1 VTATLIRGGRVVDP
15 ANGRDGEAD
24 VLIEGDKIARVGS
37 NISAPAGAAVVE
49 AKGKIV
55 APGLVDLCVHLRE
68 PGNEGAEDIGSGA
81 LAAAAGGVTS
91 VAAMPDTVPQTD
103 EESDI
108 QFIHRRASEAAA
120 ARVWPV
126 GALTKGE
133 APEHLAELG
142 AMAMAGAVAASDAGQ
157 AIPHALLLRRAL
169 DYAKAFDLPVMLSA
183 EDKSLAA
190 DGVMNEGPLATRLGH
205 RGSPRQAEAVGLAR
219 AFALAELTGA
229 RLILGPLTTCEGVEA
244 LREAK
249 RRGLAVAGWTAPHYL
264 TLTEDAILEHGAL
277 AKVTPPLRTARD
289 AEALIVGLADG
300 TVDAIASDHS
310 PQSRSAKEQ
319 EFAVAPFG
327 MIGLETLLPL
337 VVTRLVLPG
346 RLSWLDA
353 VRRLSAEPARLLKL
367 PVGTLAEGAP
377 ADVVVI
383 DPAEERKVSSFRS
396 KSRNSPFFG
405 ATLRGF
411 ATAVFVGGRPVV

>member
-15 ANGRDGEAD
+15 AGGRDGEAD
-24 VLIEGDKIARVGS
+24 VLIEGDKISRVGAG
-37 NISAPAGAAVVE
+37 ISAPAGAVVIE

-68 PGNEGAEDIGSGA
+68 PGNEGAENINSGA
-81 LAAAAGGVTS
+81 IAAAAGGVTS
-91 VAAMPDTVPQTD
+91 VVAMPDTAPLTD

-108 QFIHRRASEAAA
+108 QFVLRRASEAAA
-120 ARVWPV
+120 ARVWPAA
-126 GALTKGE
+126 ALTKGE
-133 APEHLAELG
+133 SPERLAELG
-142 AMAMAGAVAASDAGQ
+142 AMAKAGAVAASDAGQ

-169 DYAKAFDLPVMLSA
+169 EYAKAFDLPILLSA

-229 RLILGPLTTCEGVEA
+229 RLILGPLSTREGVDA

-249 RRGLAVAGWTAPHYL
+249 RRGLSVAGWTAPHYF
-264 TLTEDAILEHGAL
+264 TLTEEAVLEFGAF
-277 AKVTPPLRTARD
+277 AKVRPPLRTAAD
-289 AEALIVGLADG
+289 VEALIRGLADG
-300 TVDAIASDHS
+300 TLDAIASDHA
-310 PQSRSAKEQ
+310 PQGRSAKEQ
-319 EFAVAPFG
+319 EFSAAPFG
-327 MIGLETLLPL
+327 MVGLETLLPL
-337 VVTRLVLPG
+337 VVTRLIEPG
-346 RLSWLDA
+346 RLSWPDA
-353 VRRLSAEPARLLKL
+353 VRRLSVEPAKLLKL
-367 PVGTLAEGAP
+367 PAGTLAEGAP

-383 DPAEERKVSSFRS
+383 DPAQERTLSSFRS
-396 KSRNSPFFG
+396 KSRNSPFLG